1 VFSTCRC
8 GFPAKPRVS
17 CLREDGP
24 IAHRIMRELLPDR
37 LTVRRTPEGVR
48 VTGQASVGSLLAL
61 VLRGELV
68 APGGFEPPS
77 QP

>member
-1 VFSTCRC
+1 
-8 GFPAKPRVS
+8 
-17 CLREDGP
+17 
-24 IAHRIMRELLPDR
+24 MRELLPDR

-48 VTGQASVGSLLAL
+48 VTGQASVGPLLAL